1 MVQGGESRWL
11 KKTDS
16 QRVLVI
22 YIMTLNDS
30 SGNPCYDED
39 LGSFPRSQLQK
50 KFLSSHVDCYIH
62 LLLRVREA

>member
-39 LGSFPRSQLQK
+39 LGSVSQGQNSK
-50 KFLSSHVDCYIH
+50 KNSSN
-62 LLLRVREA
+62 LM

>member
-1 MVQGGESRWL
+1 MWL

-50 KFLSSHVDCYIH
+50 KFL
-62 LLLRVREA
+62 